1 MHSFH
6 PAMHR
11 ITLSVTLHG
20 VYPWKGPQYH
30 TYFTLS
36 DETKALPINTSLKI
50 LKHAT
55 SSDATNLN
63 HRGWVMHICI
73 NNLTIIGSDNAL
85 SPGGRQAIVWTNAG
99 ILIIGP
105 LGTNISEIWIWIPI
119 FSFKKMCSKMWS
131 GKWRPCCLGF
141 NVLNHWGWV
150 THICIS
156 NLTII
161 GSDNALSPGRCQAI
175 IWINA
180 GILLTGPLGTN
191 FSEILIAIQTFSLKK
206 IHLKLLPEKRQPF
219 CLGLNVLRMLEIP
232 CNLLPTSVTQ
242 VGATTEKSQPFIVT
256 NVQKTYMTWRW
267 SQMMYVSYHEN

>member
-11 ITLSVTLHG
+11 IMLSVILHG

-63 HRGWVMHICI
+63 HW
-73 NNLTIIGSDNAL
+73 
-85 SPGGRQAIVWTNAG
+85 GR
-99 ILIIGP
+99 
-105 LGTNISEIWIWIPI
+105 
-119 FSFKKMCSKMWS
+119 
-131 GKWRPCCLGF
+131 
-141 NVLNHWGWV
+141 V

-161 GSDNALSPGRCQAI
+161 VSDNALSPDRRQVI
-175 IWINA
+175 IWSNWTLRNKIQWNLNRNSYVFTQENTSETVA
-180 GILLTGPLGTN
+180 WKTAAILSRPQCIKNVGNPLQFVAHFSDPSGSNYRKITTFHSDQCPENIYDMKMKSDDVCKLSWELT
-191 FSEILIAIQTFSLKK
+191 F
-206 IHLKLLPEKRQPF
+206 
-219 CLGLNVLRMLEIP
+219 
-232 CNLLPTSVTQ
+232 
-242 VGATTEKSQPFIVT
+242 TTL
-256 NVQKTYMTWRW
+256 
-267 SQMMYVSYHEN
+267 